1 MYYFTFVLYKLNSYG
16 LLFIWIFISI
26 IKYFIFQ
33 FYSYLFILCVYVCV
47 CIWRVNLQKQII
59 LFYKNHIVS
68 LCILIN
74 LNQTAA
80 GLFWLSKT

>member
-47 CIWRVNLQKQII
+47 YMK
-59 LFYKNHIVS
+59 S
-68 LCILIN
+68 
-74 LNQTAA
+74 
-80 GLFWLSKT
+80 